1 MTLSM
6 STSNGSAAPEAL
18 PIGPVKYDSFEL
30 LARLVEQNVKWAE
43 DVKALEPDFFEN
55 SAKGQAPKVLWIGC
69 SDSRVPETVKLASKP
84 GEIFVTRNIAAQF
97 HPDDDSALS
106 VLTYAIENLG
116 VEHVI
121 VCGHTSC
128 GGVAASYA
136 LSNTS
141 PAPAPSSPLLRW
153 LTPLIALSQSL
164 GLSAQHEHD
173 ALPQLL
179 EASVK
184 QQVRHVVH
192 TDIVQGAWK
201 NGKRVWVHGWVYEV
215 GTGLVRDMGCSVGP
229 QVEKA

>member
-1 MTLSM
+1 M
-6 STSNGSAAPEAL
+6 SHATFATNGSAVPVTA
-18 PIGPVKYDSFEL
+18 GPVTGTSFPL
-30 LARLVEQNVKWAE
+30 IARLISQNEQWAA
-43 DVKALEPDFFEN
+43 DVKAIEPDFFER
-55 SAKGQAPKVLWIGC
+55 SAMGQAPKVLWIGC
-69 SDSRVPETVKLASKP
+69 SDSRVPETVKLAAKP
-84 GEIFVTRNIAAQF
+84 GEIFVHRNIANQF

-141 PAPAPSSPLLRW
+141 PAPEPTAPLIRW
-153 LTPLIALSQSL
+153 LTPLVHLAQAH
-164 GLSAQHEHD
+164 GLSSQEEGK
-173 ALPQLL
+173 ALPRLL

-192 TDIVQGAWK
+192 TDIVQNAWK
-201 NGKRVWVHGWVYEV
+201 KGRRVWVHGWVYEV

-229 QVEKA
+229 QPE